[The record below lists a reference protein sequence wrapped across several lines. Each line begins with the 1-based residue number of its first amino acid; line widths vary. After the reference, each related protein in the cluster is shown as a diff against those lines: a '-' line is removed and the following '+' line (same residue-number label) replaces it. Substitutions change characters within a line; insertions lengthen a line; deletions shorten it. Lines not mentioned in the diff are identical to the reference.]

1 MDGTDAGTRI
11 DSLRERLNYHSYR
24 YYVLD
29 SPELSDAKYDA
40 LMRELLELEAAHP
53 ERVTPDSPTQ
63 RVGAEPV
70 EAFGTVEHTIPML
83 SLSNAFTEEEVTE
96 WIERMRDQLGGELE
110 LDVVAEPKLDG
121 LAVELIYERGVLTV
135 GSTRGDGRVGENVT
149 ENLRTIKSIP
159 LRLLD
164 RDVSVP
170 EYLEVRGEVYLELAR
185 FRELNRAREERGE
198 EAFANPRNAA
208 AGSLRQLDPKITA
221 ERPLDIYLYGIG
233 QVRGA
238 QFQSHSEAMA
248 FLPKLGLRAIQPTR
262 RCRSAVEIFEF
273 YHQLESDREELPLE
287 LDGVVLKIDSYPLQ
301 QQLGARSRSP
311 RYAIAFK
318 FPARQETTVLNDVIV
333 QVGRT
338 GALTPVAVLEPVNV
352 GGVEVSRATLH
363 NQDEIDRKD
372 VRIGDTVVIQRAGD
386 VIPEVVTVIDSKR
399 TGDERKFT
407 MPNQCPVCGSA
418 VSLPEG
424 EAVARCTGLAC
435 PAQVK
440 GTVRHF
446 ASKGAMDIDGLG
458 AKLVDQLVDVGL
470 VKDPADLFL
479 LTIEQ
484 LANLERM
491 AEKSAQNLLA
501 ALEASRH
508 RSLDRLIFA
517 LGIRH
522 VGEHVATVLAREFG
536 SMEGI
541 AAAALEELEA
551 VHEIGP
557 IVARSLVDFLGNE
570 ANLQVIE
577 KLKAGGVEFPVAE
590 RQARAT
596 EFEGLTFVFTGA
608 LATMTRD
615 EGQGLVEGL
624 GGRAASSV
632 SKKTDYVVAG
642 EGAGSK
648 LEKAKKLG
656 VKVISEDEF
665 REMLPA

>member
-11 DSLRERLNYHSYR
+11 DSLREQLNYHNYR

-29 SPELSDAKYDA
+29 SPEISDAKYDA

-159 LRLLD
+159 LRLLA

-262 RCRSAVEIFEF
+262 RCRSAVEVFEF

-407 MPNQCPVCGSA
+407 MPDQCPVCGSA

-440 GTVRHF
+440 GTVQHF

>member
-11 DSLRERLNYHSYR
+11 DSLREQLNYHNYR

-29 SPELSDAKYDA
+29 SPEISDAKYDA

-159 LRLLD
+159 LRLLA

-262 RCRSAVEIFEF
+262 RCRSAVEVFEF

-407 MPNQCPVCGSA
+407 MPDQCPVCGSA